1 MRAAIILLAG
11 MLVATPPVV
20 ATVSA
25 QGSGQGSLREPLNP
39 RVTLKMGAVGALSD
53 AGIFVALDR
62 GFFKAEGLDIELVT
76 FKNGPQIIPSLAT
89 GQTQVSGAT
98 VSPSLFNALARGVDM
113 RLVTDKG
120 QVSKGFGWAALA
132 VRSDLA
138 GTIHDYKDLKGRR
151 IALPTKNVSLFT
163 QLAKALEM
171 GGLTVNDVDL
181 VEIGFA
187 EMMPAFVNRAID
199 VAMVIEPFTALL
211 AERKT
216 AVRWRGVEDYYPFKA
231 QNGVVLYAEK
241 FIHQQPD
248 AARRWMIGY
257 LRGVR
262 TYQQALASGQEIDA
276 IYGILAKYTDVKD
289 RSLYPKM
296 QPVDLALDGRVEIRS
311 LEWDQDWFIK
321 LGLQRERADL
331 NKVID
336 YKYVDYAAE
345 QLRAR

>member
-1 MRAAIILLAG
+1 MSLAG
-11 MLVATPPVV
+11 MLVAMPLVV
-20 ATVSA
+20 ATGWA
-25 QGSGQGSLREPLNP
+25 QGSSAQGSLREPLNP
-39 RVTLKMGAVGALSD
+39 RVTLKLGAVGALSD

-62 GFFKAEGLDIELVT
+62 GFFKAEGLDVELVT

-89 GQTQVSGAT
+89 GQIQVSGAT
-98 VSPSLFNALARGVDM
+98 VSPSLFNALARGVDIK
-113 RLVTDKG
+113 LVTDKG

-138 GTIHDYKDLKGRR
+138 ATIKDYKDLKGRR

-171 GGLTVNDVDL
+171 GGLTVDDVDL
-181 VEIGFA
+181 AEIGFA

-199 VAMVIEPFTALL
+199 VAMVIEPFTSLL
-211 AERKT
+211 AERKI

-241 FIHQQPD
+241 FIRQQPD
-248 AARRWMIGY
+248 AARRWMVGY

-262 TYQQALASGQEIDA
+262 TYQQALSSGKEIDA
-276 IYGILAKYTDVKD
+276 IYAILAKYTDVKD

-296 QPVDLALDGRVEIRS
+296 QPVDLALDGRIETRS

-331 NKVID
+331 TKVID

>member
-1 MRAAIILLAG
+1 
-11 MLVATPPVV
+11 MLVAIPLVV
-20 ATVSA
+20 ASLEGSSA
-25 QGSGQGSLREPLNP
+25 QESLAQGPLRGALNP
-39 RVTLKMGAVGALSD
+39 RGAPQVGAVGALSD

-62 GFFKAEGLDIELVT
+62 GFFKAEGLDVELVT

-98 VSPSLFNALARGVDM
+98 VSPSLFNALARGIDLK
-113 RLVTDKG
+113 LVTDKG

-138 GTIHDYKDLKGRR
+138 ATIKDYKDLKGRR

-171 GGLTVNDVDL
+171 GGLTVDDVDL

-199 VAMVIEPFTALL
+199 AAMVIEPFTALL
-211 AERKT
+211 AERKI

-241 FIHQQPD
+241 FIRQQPD
-248 AARRWMIGY
+248 AARR
-257 LRGVR
+257 
-262 TYQQALASGQEIDA
+262 
-276 IYGILAKYTDVKD
+276 
-289 RSLYPKM
+289 
-296 QPVDLALDGRVEIRS
+296 
-311 LEWDQDWFIK
+311 
-321 LGLQRERADL
+321 
-331 NKVID
+331 
-336 YKYVDYAAE
+336 
-345 QLRAR
+345 

>member
-1 MRAAIILLAG
+1 
-11 MLVATPPVV
+11 MLVVSLLVV
-20 ATVSA
+20 ATALVQA
-25 QGSGQGSLREPLNP
+25 QGSSREPLNP
-39 RVTLKMGAVGALSD
+39 RVVLKMGAVGALSD

-62 GFFKAEGLDIELVT
+62 GFFKAEGLDVELVT

-113 RLVTDKG
+113 KLVTDKG

-138 GTIHDYKDLKGRR
+138 GTIKDYKDLKGRR
-151 IALPTKNVSLFT
+151 IALATKNVSLFT

-171 GGLTVNDVDL
+171 GGLTVDDVDFA
-181 VEIGFA
+181 EIGFA

-199 VAMVIEPFTALL
+199 AAMVIEPFTALL
-211 AERKT
+211 AERRI

-241 FIHQQPD
+241 FMRQQPD
-248 AARRWMIGY
+248 AARRWMVGY

-276 IYGILAKYTDVKD
+276 IYATLAKYTDVKD

-296 QPVDLALDGRVEIRS
+296 QPVDLAPDGRVETRS

-321 LGLQRERADL
+321 RGLQRERADL
-331 NKVID
+331 TKVID
-336 YKYVDYAAE
+336 YQYVDYAAE
-345 QLRAR
+345 QLWGR